1 VARRVAARGAEASAA
16 AVSILSD
23 SLTDLSSSDPGLAWE
38 TATVLGDLEG
48 GDQPAAEAKNRL
60 MEGTPPLHLLGGIRD
75 RTTRRQALNDLRAA
89 LGDSWIDA
97 WAEWLLH
104 EEHPAV
110 LEGIAFELERG
121 GQADTLDAS
130 LEAIFRNHTEH
141 PAQFVWACEMMTRS
155 DCPEP
160 LRRRMT
166 PSLLEK
172 LPDTLTRAEFGPLRS
187 RAKELLDGGRVAVV
201 LILERASAQQAN
213 RFVSRVGRASSVE
226 PQRVTVLEQ
235 AVRQRG
241 DAEPEAETPLFVATR
256 AAVDRKRDELKQLV
270 DVEIPKTLKGI
281 QAAAAEGDLRENF
294 EYHMLR
300 DRQELQSAKAAKIQ
314 QELAI
319 VQILEPG
326 TADTSAVNIGTVIH
340 AESGDGRTV
349 EPITIL
355 GAWDADVDRRIFANG
370 SGVAAAMLGKKV
382 GDRIEVDGDEA
393 TITEILPWGD
403 D

>member
-1 VARRVAARGAEASAA
+1 VAARGADAAASAA
-16 AVSILSD
+16 SILAG
-23 SLTDLSSSDPGLAWE
+23 SLADLSSSDPGLAWE

-48 GDQPAAEAKNRL
+48 GDQPAADAKARL
-60 MEGTPPLHLLGGIRD
+60 LEGTSPLRLLGGIQD
-75 RTTRRQALNDLRAA
+75 RTTRRHALNDLRAA
-89 LGDSWIDA
+89 HGDSWIDV

-110 LEGIAFELERG
+110 LEGIAVELERAG
-121 GQADTLDAS
+121 HADTLDAT
-130 LEAIFRNHTEH
+130 LEAVFRNHTEH
-141 PAQFVWACEMMTRS
+141 PAQFIWACETMTRT

-201 LILERASAQQAN
+201 LILERASARQAN

-226 PQRVTVLEQ
+226 PQRITVLEQ

-241 DAEPEAETPLFVATR
+241 DAEPAAEAPLFVATR
-256 AAVDRKRDELKQLV
+256 AAADRKREELKQLV
-270 DVEIPKTLKGI
+270 DFEIPRTLKGI

-326 TADTSAVNIGTVIH
+326 TADTSAVNIGTVVH
-340 AESGDGRTV
+340 AQADDGRAF

-370 SGVAAAMLGKKV
+370 SGVAAALLGKKI
-382 GDRIEVDGDEA
+382 GDRVEVDGDEA
-393 TITEILPWGD
+393 TITEILPWGGG
-403 D
+403 